1 VTEGA
6 PHLSPQPAGFSLLEV
21 LVAMTL
27 LALGVLGMG
36 GLQLSVLRSQQ
47 DAQFRTEATLL
58 AADLLE
64 RAIMNRGESY
74 TLAFSAE
81 PPLAPDCLSQ
91 PCTPPQLARF
101 DLARW
106 RALLAEALPEGN
118 GAVQESGFNLEVT
131 VRWRAAPSQAPTY
144 LSLVTQR
151 PPP

>member
-1 VTEGA
+1 MISAA
-6 PHLSPQPAGFSLLEV
+6 PSFKGRSAGFSLLEV

-27 LALGVLGMG
+27 LTLGVLGMG

-47 DAQFRTEATLL
+47 DAQHRTEATLL

-64 RAIMNRGESY
+64 RAGMNRGEAY
-74 TLAFSAE
+74 ALPFSAE
-81 PPLAPDCLSQ
+81 APLAPDCLSQ
-91 PCTPPQLARF
+91 ACTPAQLRNF

-106 RALLAEALPEGN
+106 RALLADALPEGE
-118 GAVQESGFNLEVT
+118 GAVQETGFTVEVT
-131 VRWRAAPSQAPTY
+131 VRWQAAPGEEATS

>member
-1 VTEGA
+1 MTEGA

-81 PPLAPDCLSQ
+81 PPMAPDCLS
-91 PCTPPQLARF
+91 
-101 DLARW
+101 
-106 RALLAEALPEGN
+106 
-118 GAVQESGFNLEVT
+118 
-131 VRWRAAPSQAPTY
+131 
-144 LSLVTQR
+144 
-151 PPP
+151 